1 MPVAVGQGAVAIV
14 VAATAEEGHDQ
25 AGALV
30 GVPVPHSI
38 VLIRPTGASVQMSRV
53 ATAATVDRYCRR
65 AECCIYVYCCVFIN
79 SIRSREEFPGLLTRT
94 SATSALAL
102 NGGHVEGEASQEENE
117 FHCEE
122 VLKNLK
128 QFQLI
133 NMGKCR
139 RFYSKSSVHKINS
152 LTAVPQF
159 C

>member
-1 MPVAVGQGAVAIV
+1 MAIV
-14 VAATAEEGHDQ
+14 VTATAKEGHDQ

-53 ATAATVDRYCRR
+53 ATSATVNRYCRR
-65 AECCIYVYCCVFIN
+65 SEYCIYTYICMFTY
-79 SIRSREEFPGLLTRT
+79 SIRCREEFPGLLTRT

-102 NGGHVEGEASQEENE
+102 NGDHVEGETSQEKNE

-122 VLKNLK
+122 VFKTFK

-133 NMGKCR
+133 DLGKCR
-139 RFYSKSSVHKINS
+139 RFYSKSSVCRINS